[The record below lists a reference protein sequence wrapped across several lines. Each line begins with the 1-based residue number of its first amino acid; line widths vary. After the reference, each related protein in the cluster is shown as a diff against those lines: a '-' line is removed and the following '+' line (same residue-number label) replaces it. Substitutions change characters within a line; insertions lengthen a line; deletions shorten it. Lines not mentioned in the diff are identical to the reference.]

1 MTVKSR
7 SLGLLMGAA
16 GLAIFAPFVS
26 AQPLAQTPAKAVTVG
41 SLVIEQPWI
50 RATPGGAKV
59 AGGYVRITNRGSDPD
74 RLVGASIPLAAR
86 AEVHEMIREGE
97 VMKMQ
102 PARGGIEIKPGQTVE
117 LKPGGYHL
125 MFMNLK
131 AGAKEG
137 DAVTGSLSFE
147 KAGTAQVTF
156 PVAGM
161 GAQAAPAE
169 HSR

>member
-59 AGGYVRITNRGSDPD
+59 AGGYLRITNRGSDPD
-74 RLVGASIPLAAR
+74 RLVRAAIPLAER
-86 AEVHEMIREGE
+86 GE
-97 VMKMQ
+97 CMK
-102 PARGGIEIKPGQTVE
+102 
-117 LKPGGYHL
+117 
-125 MFMNLK
+125 
-131 AGAKEG
+131 
-137 DAVTGSLSFE
+137 
-147 KAGTAQVTF
+147 
-156 PVAGM
+156 
-161 GAQAAPAE
+161 
-169 HSR
+169 